1 MYALRPLALLL
12 ALGALFCS
20 LPTEVS
26 AAAPTTS
33 GECACLYLPQLD
45 TFLYEKNAT
54 RRHSMASTTKI
65 MTALVVIEV
74 CAPDEVVLVP
84 EEAVGIEGSS
94 VYLKA
99 GEEQTVGN
107 LLYALMLASA
117 NDAAAALAMHVA
129 GSIEA
134 FAAKMNER
142 AAHLGLRDTH
152 FENPHGL
159 DAEGHYTTAADL
171 AKITAAAM
179 ELPLFREIVATRH
192 KVIVTDDGAGARS
205 LSNHNRLLRSYDGCV
220 GVKTGYTKK
229 TGRCLV
235 SAAERDGMLLIAVTL
250 DAPDDW
256 RDHTALLDF
265 GFSLY
270 RGEVLGGDGG
280 LSYSLP
286 VLGGVSESVTL
297 TAGEAQPLIL
307 PKNSPALERRV
318 EINRFALAPVR
329 SGEVLG
335 RVVFSQAGRVVAELP
350 LRACEDV
357 PAREIK
363 ENLLDKIKKFFNL

>member
-1 MYALRPLALLL
+1 MHSLRPLALLL
-12 ALGALFCS
+12 ALCALLAC
-20 LPTEVS
+20 LPTAAS
-26 AAAPTTS
+26 ATTPTTS

-45 TFLYEKNAT
+45 TFLYKKNAE

-65 MTALVVIEV
+65 MTALVVIEC
-74 CAPDEVVLVP
+74 CAPDEAVSVA

-99 GEEQTVGN
+99 GEAQTVRT

-117 NDAAAALAMHVA
+117 NDAAAALAIHVA

-134 FAAKMNER
+134 FAEKMNER
-142 AAHLGLRDTH
+142 AAQLGLRDTH
-152 FENPHGL
+152 FCNPHGL

-235 SAAERDGMLLIAVTL
+235 SAAERDGMLAIAVTL

-256 RDHTALLDF
+256 RDHTALLDY

-270 RGEVLGGDGG
+270 RGEMLVGDGG

-286 VLGGVSESVTL
+286 VLGGVRESITL
-297 TAGEAQPLIL
+297 SAESAEPLIL
-307 PKNSPALERRV
+307 PKNAPALERRV
-318 EINRFALAPVR
+318 EINRLVLAPVTA
-329 SGEVLG
+329 GEVLG
-335 RVVFSQAGRVVAELP
+335 RVVYSQAGRVVAELP
-350 LRACEDV
+350 LRACEDI

-363 ENLLDKIKKFFNL
+363 ESLFDKIKKFFNL